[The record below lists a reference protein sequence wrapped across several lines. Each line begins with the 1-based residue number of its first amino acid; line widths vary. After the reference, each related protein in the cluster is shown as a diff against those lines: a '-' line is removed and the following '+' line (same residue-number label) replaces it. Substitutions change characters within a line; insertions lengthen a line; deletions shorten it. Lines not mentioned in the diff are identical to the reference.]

1 MSEQYHRDPPQ
12 NQVPY
17 NYYPLPFIPN
27 YPPPPAMQQPRLPA
41 HTAQFLLGMT
51 NVMPPLSGREIAVAR
66 MHRALDGGG
75 FEQCESAGNPAGRKE
90 RTTTFQV
97 LVPIPGPNGAA
108 TTDATLT
115 VNRRDLN
122 VGDLLARVRANMEVH
137 EDVPLGWRLTNEAKN
152 ATRRLQTVEDAQLA
166 VETLLQKLDSPHRRN
181 EVMLEIA
188 DCREKAK
195 AASKPAPQP
204 TELAYR
210 EELTIVK
217 DKLRCQSANHSYCY
231 IPTTG
236 PRVGQ
241 HVALSMQDVT
251 LWAREMKNGN
261 VPRDC
266 SAPPNCLKTDE
277 IIAKREERKQRTSR
291 PGGGT
296 QVDVNPHIHINLA
309 DTPLGQVYR
318 PQRDDTE
325 QATLGKRAREGSP
338 SDDDPVIVPVDDLL
352 ADLNRK
358 MPASGFFEY
367 CHQILGFSEQDL
379 AELGVGRGAV
389 KDLIRG
395 ARQILRMK
403 RPRGSG
409 ESDKENVPDAVE
421 A

>member
-51 NVMPPLSGREIAVAR
+51 NVMPPLSGREIA
-66 MHRALDGGG
+66 ALS
-75 FEQCESAGNPAGRKE
+75 SANQPAILLDAKSAQQPSRSS
-90 RTTTFQV
+90 FQSLDPMV
-97 LVPIPGPNGAA
+97 LLPPG
-108 TTDATLT
+108 TDATLT

-137 EDVPLGWRLTNEAKN
+137 EDVPLGWRLTNEAEN

-291 PGGGT
+291 PGVGT